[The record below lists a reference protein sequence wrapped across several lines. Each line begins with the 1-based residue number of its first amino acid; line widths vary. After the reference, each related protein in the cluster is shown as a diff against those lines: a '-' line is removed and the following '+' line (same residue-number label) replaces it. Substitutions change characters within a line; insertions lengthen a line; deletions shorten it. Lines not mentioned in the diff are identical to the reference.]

1 MASLPP
7 KVPTTLAA
15 LDRLV
20 MLLGN
25 RSKGPLTPKP
35 KRELEELC
43 GVYPDPQT
51 ATRWKTELKEIRKEL
66 QAEEALRRAS
76 GQSEDE
82 DAEAAAAT
90 PSASPSKPNP

>member
-35 KRELEELC
+35 KRELEQLC
-43 GVYPDPQT
+43 GAYPDPLT
-51 ATRWKTELKEIRKEL
+51 ATRWKTELKEIRNEL
-66 QAEEALRRAS
+66 LAEEAQRRAL
-76 GQSEDE
+76 GQAEDE
-82 DAEAAAAT
+82 EGEAQ
-90 PSASPSKPNP
+90 PASPQPSSEPKP

>member
-25 RSKGPLTPKP
+25 RSKGPLNPKP
-35 KRELEELC
+35 KKELEELC
-43 GVYPDPQT
+43 GVYPDPLT
-51 ATRWKTELKEIRKEL
+51 ATHWKTELKEIRKEL
-66 QAEEALRRAS
+66 LAEESQRQAT
-76 GQSEDE
+76 GQPED
-82 DAEAAAAT
+82 DEA
-90 PSASPSKPNP
+90 